1 MTGTEPIPDNATQ
14 AIVTDIA
21 PARVRKMTLVVT
33 KGADAGKRVALTKET
48 FIIGKGA
55 SCDLRLIDATVSR
68 QHLEV
73 TADDDA
79 SYYVRDLNSTNG
91 TQINGTRI
99 KEAFLAPGDRLRV
112 GNVELLFQPVYETLE
127 DAESGALESFG
138 ELVAA
143 SQAMKSILGLLR
155 KAATSGTT
163 VLLRGETGVGKSALA
178 KALHTEGPRAKGP
191 FVVFDCASVAP
202 TLVES
207 ELFGVKKGAFTGAYE
222 SRPGAC
228 ELAVGGTLFIDEI
241 CDMPIELQAKLL
253 RVLEDKEVQRL
264 GDTKTQKLDIH
275 VVAATR
281 VNLEEAVKDGRFRR
295 DLYYRIAVLEVMV
308 PPLRNRKE
316 DLPLLC
322 NHFLKENRGDNAWSR
337 FTPALRDELK
347 TYSWPGNIRE
357 LRNVLERLECIGP
370 DGVITPHLHD
380 DAAPQEGLALSFEL
394 DRPFKEAKEELIDTF
409 EREYLEKLLERSNGR
424 IAPAAREA
432 GLNRKYFYDL
442 LRKHGLL
449 GR

>member
-14 AIVTDIA
+14 AIVTEAA
-21 PARVRKMTLVVT
+21 PVRVRKMTLVVM
-33 KGADAGKRVALTKET
+33 KGADAGKRFALGKKRLVV
-48 FIIGKGA
+48 GKGS
-55 SCDLRLIDATVSR
+55 SCDLQFVDATVSR
-68 QHLEV
+68 QHIEIA
-73 TADDDA
+73 ADDDTY
-79 SYYVRDLNSTNG
+79 SVRDLGSTNG

-99 KEAFLAPGDRLRV
+99 KEAFLSPGDRIQV
-112 GNVELLFQPVYETLE
+112 GNIELMFQPIYETPE
-127 DAESGALESFG
+127 ESEYQATERFG
-138 ELVAA
+138 NLVAA
-143 SQAMKSILGLLR
+143 SASMKSILGLLR
-155 KAATSGTT
+155 KAATSSTT

-178 KALHTEGPRAKGP
+178 KALHTEGPRRKGP

-222 SRPGAC
+222 SRAGAC

-264 GDTKTQKLDIH
+264 GDTKPRRLDIH

-281 VNLEEAVKDGRFRR
+281 VNLEEAVRDGRFRR

-308 PPLRNRKE
+308 PSLKNRKE

-322 NHFLKENRGDNAWSR
+322 NHFLTDSRGDDAWSR

-347 TYSWPGNIRE
+347 AYSWPGNIRE

-370 DGVITPHLHD
+370 DGVLTPQVDSKH
-380 DAAPQEGLALSFEL
+380 AREGLALSFEL
-394 DRPFKEAKEELIDTF
+394 DRPFKEAKEELIEAF

>member
-1 MTGTEPIPDNATQ
+1 MTGTEPIPENATQ
-14 AIVTDIA
+14 ALVTEVA
-21 PARVRKMTLVVT
+21 PVRVRKMTLVVT
-33 KGADAGKRVALTKET
+33 KGPQAGKRIELKKKRL
-48 FIIGKGA
+48 IIGKGA
-55 SCDLRLIDATVSR
+55 SCDMRFMDPTVSR

-73 TADDDA
+73 EARDDTF
-79 SYYVRDLNSTNG
+79 YVRDLGSTNG

-99 KEAFLAPGDRLRV
+99 MEAFLSPGSRIQV
-112 GNVELLFQPVYETLE
+112 GNVELMFQPVYETPE
-127 DAESGALESFG
+127 QAETGALQEFG
-138 ELVAA
+138 SLVAA
-143 SQAMKSILGLLR
+143 SPSMKSILGLLR
-155 KAATSGTT
+155 KAAKSGTT

-178 KALHTEGPRAKGP
+178 RALHTEGPRKSGP
-191 FVVFDCASVAP
+191 FAVFDCASVAP

-228 ELAVGGTLFIDEI
+228 EIAHGGTLFIDEI
-241 CDMPIELQAKLL
+241 CDLPIELQAKLL

-264 GDTKTQKLDIH
+264 GDTKSRKLNLH
-275 VVAATR
+275 VVTATR
-281 VNLEEAVKDGRFRR
+281 VNLEDAVKKGRFRR

-322 NHFLKENRGDNAWSR
+322 NHFLLENRGPDAWSR
-337 FTPALRDELK
+337 FTPALRDELMS
-347 TYSWPGNIRE
+347 YSWPGNVRE

-370 DGVITPHLHD
+370 DGVLP
-380 DAAPQEGLALSFEL
+380 PQSGGEEVAGQGLALSFEL
-394 DRPFKEAKEELIDTF
+394 DRPFKEAKEELIDAF
-409 EREYLEKLLERSNGR
+409 EREYLRNLLERSNGR

>member
-14 AIVTDIA
+14 ALVTESA
-21 PARVRKMTLVVT
+21 PVRIRKMTLVVT
-33 KGADAGKRVALTKET
+33 KGADAGKRVALTKKR
-48 FIIGKGA
+48 FVIGKGA
-55 SCDLRLIDATVSR
+55 SCDLRFLDATVSR
-68 QHLEV
+68 QHLEIE
-73 TADDDA
+73 A
-79 SYYVRDLNSTNG
+79 SEEACFVRDLGSTNG

-99 KEAFLAPGDRLRV
+99 MEAFLAPGDRV
-112 GNVELLFQPVYETLE
+112 QAGNIELMLQPVYETPEERSL
-127 DAESGALESFG
+127 GALEQFG
-138 ELVAA
+138 TLIAA
-143 SQAMKSILGLLR
+143 SPSMKSILGMLR
-155 KAATSGTT
+155 KAAQSGTT

-178 KALHTEGPRAKGP
+178 KALHTEGPRREGP

-222 SRPGAC
+222 SRAGAC
-228 ELAVGGTLFIDEI
+228 ELAGGGTLFVDEI
-241 CDMPIELQAKLL
+241 CDLPIELQAKLL

-264 GDTKTQKLDIH
+264 GDTKPRKLDIH
-275 VVAATR
+275 VIAATR
-281 VNLEEAVKDGRFRR
+281 INLEEAVREGRFRR

-322 NHFLKENRGDNAWSR
+322 NHFLKETRGDNAWSR
-337 FTPALRDELK
+337 FTPALRDELLA
-347 TYSWPGNIRE
+347 YSWPGNIRE

-370 DGVITPHLHD
+370 DGVLTPQMREERPD
-380 DAAPQEGLALSFEL
+380 EGLAFSFEM
-394 DRPFKEAKEELIDTF
+394 DRPFKEAKEELIDAF
-409 EREYLEKLLERSNGR
+409 EREYLAKLLERSKGR